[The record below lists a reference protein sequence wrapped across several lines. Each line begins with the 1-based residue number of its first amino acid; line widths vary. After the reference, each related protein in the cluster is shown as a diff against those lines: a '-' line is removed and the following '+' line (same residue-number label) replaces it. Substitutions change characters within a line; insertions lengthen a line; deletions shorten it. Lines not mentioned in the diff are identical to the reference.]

1 LAADFRVFYR
11 LSPKKALRLSGPEFM
26 ALAHRTS
33 AYDGVMA
40 VRIRAEHE
48 ETDPHLDPR
57 RERLPARFIHRES
70 CGCSDHRDR
79 LDPPTPAEARAG

>member
-48 ETDPHLDPR
+48 ETDPETTEVAPTQEAVSADPA
-57 RERLPARFIHRES
+57 L
-70 CGCSDHRDR
+70 
-79 LDPPTPAEARAG
+79 AGLVSWGQG